1 MTTARHALVRR
12 TAITLFEVVVAMA
25 IFTLTLPALVA
36 LVQIGAR
43 RAVESSQLARASMEC
58 RSKLAEVTVGA
69 EALDGT
75 DWTPLLDANW
85 YWKLEVSGGAVDG
98 LNQVQVSVKFDDG
111 ANPVRVTLSQMVIDP
126 ANRGSTQDRAILSS
140 LANSAGGSGSSSAAD
155 PAATTGSTGTTA
167 AGATAAPTTGTG
179 ATAAP
184 AAGATRGG
192 GGSGTGTGGGSGSG
206 TGMSGG
212 ASGAGGSYGG
222 SK

>member
-1 MTTARHALVRR
+1 MTIAPRAPVRR

-140 LANSAGGSGSSSAAD
+140 LANNPGSSGSSNAAD
-155 PAATTGSTGTTA
+155 PAATAGSTDT
-167 AGATAAPTTGTG
+167 GAAAPA
-179 ATAAP
+179 ATPVPAPAPAAP

-192 GGSGTGTGGGSGSG
+192 GAGGGTGGGG
-206 TGMSGG
+206 GMGGGGVGGGKGG
-212 ASGAGGSYGG
+212 A
-222 SK
+222 K